1 MEMDALW
8 SFGLT
13 AALGGLGWWIKNQH
27 EELKRVTILLNRTRE
42 EMAKE
47 YSTKVES
54 TASIDRLIVR
64 LDALDAK
71 MDRMLERQTKLD

>member
-1 MEMDALW
+1 MDALW
-8 SFGLT
+8 NAALT
-13 AALGGLGWWIKNQH
+13 AVVGFIVWWAKNQH
-27 EELKRVTILLNRTRE
+27 DELKRVQILLNRTRE
-42 EMAKE
+42 ELAKE

-54 TASIDRLIVR
+54 TASIDRLITR